1 MDELINIMKEI
12 LSELQEINSKIDDI
26 KEDGVCNIEYM

>member
-12 LSELQEINSKIDDI
+12 LSELQEINLKIDDI
-26 KEDGVCNIEYM
+26 KGDGVCNIEYM